1 MNIQTAKSKNQRK
14 QIKEHSDW
22 SFYCGMILKLILLLL
37 AVFAVANAYI
47 YLNQQIQNIERDNVA
62 VSRKIENIEREIKY
76 LQNRY
81 EYASSRSMIDRQIAR
96 FNLKLREPSHSQI
109 KIISLNETDRTYLQS
124 AEKDFAVPDY
134 RYGTD
139 VRMADIDRPV
149 R

>member
-109 KIISLNETDRTYLQS
+109 KIISLNETDRTSLQS